1 MKEGKEEPGDGPVTS
16 TTSILGPR
24 PMGESREGPRTPAAA
39 GTADALATLA
49 EAEIARLR
57 AAGLYRER
65 RPAVAGPPGPR
76 VSLAGPATGAS
87 GERPREAVV
96 FCGNDYLGL
105 AADPRVRRAAAEAA
119 ERFGAG
125 AGASRLMAGETTLH
139 RDLEERLAAWKGAAA
154 ATAFPTGYQAN
165 VGAVTALVGRGDLV
179 LSDERNHASL
189 VDACRLSRAEVR
201 VFPHAAPEAAAA
213 ILASEGGRFRR
224 RLVVTEAVFSMLGDV
239 APIPDLLSVAEAHG
253 AVLVVDEAHATGVIG
268 ATGRGAAERFG
279 LPPDAIP
286 VSVVTFGKA
295 LGGQGGAVVG
305 SEALA
310 DLVRNRARTY
320 IYTTALAPPMAAAV
334 GAALRVLESE
344 PGRVAALAARA
355 GEARAALRG
364 HGVPVREGETPIL
377 PVVLGDPR
385 RAVAVSRRL
394 EEEGLLV
401 AAVRPPTVPDGE
413 SGLRV
418 SVAVGHSSRDIR
430 HLARALGA
438 ALAEL
443 GARPFDKL
451 GAREEP

>member
-1 MKEGKEEPGDGPVTS
+1 M
-16 TTSILGPR
+16 
-24 PMGESREGPRTPAAA
+24 PARQSAA
-39 GTADALATLA
+39 GAADPVAAIA
-49 EAEIARLR
+49 EEEIARLR
-57 AAGLYRER
+57 AEGLYREP
-65 RPAVAGPPGPR
+65 RPAAAGPPGPR
-76 VSLAGPATGAS
+76 VLLAGPGGAP
-87 GERPREAVV
+87 GPTREAIV

-105 AADPRVRRAAAEAA
+105 AADLRVRRAAAEAA

-139 RDLEERLAAWKGAAA
+139 RELEAQLAAWKGAEA

-165 VGAVTALVGRGDLV
+165 VGAVTALAGRGDLV

-201 VFPHAAPEAAAA
+201 VYPHADPEAAAA
-213 ILASEGGRFRR
+213 ILAAEGAGFRR
-224 RLVVTEAVFSMLGDV
+224 RLVLTEAVFSMLGDV
-239 APIPDLLSVAEAHG
+239 SPIPELLSVAEAHG

-305 SEALA
+305 SAALS

-364 HGVPVREGETPIL
+364 HGVPVARGETPIL
-377 PVVLGDPR
+377 PVVVGDGGDPR

-413 SGLRV
+413 SGLRI
-418 SVAVGHSSRDIR
+418 SIAVGHTSEEIGR
-430 HLARALGA
+430 LARALGE
-438 ALAEL
+438 ALEET
-443 GARPFDKL
+443 D
-451 GAREEP
+451 REEP